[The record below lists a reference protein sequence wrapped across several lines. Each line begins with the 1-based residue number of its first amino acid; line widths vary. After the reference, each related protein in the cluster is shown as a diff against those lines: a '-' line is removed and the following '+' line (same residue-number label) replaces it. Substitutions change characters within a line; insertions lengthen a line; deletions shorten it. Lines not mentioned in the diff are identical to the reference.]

1 MRYGY
6 ENIKNIK
13 CGKLSLTE
21 KNKTV
26 DGIYIDI
33 TDKFENIAN
42 FTFTTN
48 EAEQLANE
56 LLQAVF
62 DATEKVV
69 LKNKKDITEE
79 EWKVIDEKRWAEIR
93 NKILDFS
100 CYIHL
105 HSFIKTLS
113 VFEILDGSSLHLES
127 NAFGIISTD
136 ILLRSCMAIM
146 YADSVGYDDDGNI
159 VEVGERLWS
168 IHINF
173 KNTKQKEFEYMQ

>member
-13 CGKLSLTE
+13 CGKVSLTE

-26 DGIYIDI
+26 NSIYLDI

-62 DATEKVV
+62 DATEVKENTQDNYQ
-69 LKNKKDITEE
+69 KM
-79 EWKVIDEKRWAEIR
+79 WK
-93 NKILDFS
+93 
-100 CYIHL
+100 YI
-105 HSFIKTLS
+105 STR
-113 VFEILDGSSLHLES
+113 ILDGEPDDSEFYRCCDRLKFNRFECNNGDLHLTS
-127 NAFGIISTD
+127 NAINTNVLNNVIQSIFDITKDYDTGGHPVMKIIIHD
-136 ILLRSCMAIM
+136 NPHGKEHHHEFNGHQEVIIL
-146 YADSVGYDDDGNI
+146 
-159 VEVGERLWS
+159 
-168 IHINF
+168 
-173 KNTKQKEFEYMQ
+173 